1 MRALVNTAPGRL
13 ELQEWP
19 LPEPGPGLVRVK
31 TAFCGICATDLEMI
45 AGWERTGFPS
55 IPGHEWSGVV
65 DAVGA
70 GVDSGL
76 VGIHCV
82 AENMLST
89 GGEVGF
95 ESPGGYGEYFL
106 TEASNLYTLPGDFPL
121 HLAALV
127 EPLAVCIRAVQRLRI
142 TDRRRALVFGDG
154 TIGLL
159 VLLVLKRAGV
169 AEVALV
175 GGRPFRLELARQLG
189 AVPALDY
196 RDEAAILGLSKV
208 DYPNIVEASGA
219 EQAMRT
225 AFARAPHGGHVLA
238 LGDYGSGTA
247 CFTWND
253 LQHREIELI
262 GSNASA
268 GAWEQAVRL
277 AVSGELPLERIATHR
292 FPIQQYQEAFN
303 LARDRQAN
311 APVVRILLDW
321 KI

>member
-1 MRALVNTAPGRL
+1 MRALVNTAPDRL

-19 LPEPGPGLVRVK
+19 LPEPGPGMLRVK

-55 IPGHEWSGVV
+55 IPGHEWSGVI

-70 GVDSGL
+70 GVDDGL
-76 VGIHCV
+76 IGSHCV

-95 ESPGGYGEYFL
+95 EAPGGYGEYL
-106 TEASNLYTLPGDFPL
+106 LVEASNLYTLPRKFPL

-142 TDRRRALVFGDG
+142 ADRRRALVFGDG

-159 VLLVLKRAGV
+159 TLLLLKRAGV
-169 AEVALV
+169 EEVTVV

-189 AVPALDY
+189 AMLALDY
-196 RDEAAILGLSKV
+196 RDKNELLSLDKV
-208 DYPNIVEASGA
+208 DYPNIVEASGSD
-219 EQAMRT
+219 QAMCT
-225 AFARAPHGGHVLA
+225 AFALAPHGGHVLV
-238 LGDYGSGTA
+238 LGDYSSATA
-247 CFTWND
+247 RFAWND

-268 GAWEQAVRL
+268 GAWEQAVHL
-277 AVSGELPLERIATHR
+277 AVSGDLPLERIATHR
-292 FPIQQYQEAFN
+292 FPIRRYAEAFD
-303 LARDRQAN
+303 LARNREAN
-311 APVVRILLDW
+311 APAVRVLLDW
-321 KI
+321 EV

>member
-13 ELQEWP
+13 ELQDWP
-19 LPEPGPGLVRVK
+19 LPQPGTGQVRVK

-45 AGWERTGFPS
+45 AGWTRTGFPS
-55 IPGHEWSGVV
+55 VPGHEWSGII

-70 GVDSGL
+70 GVDDSL
-76 VGIHCV
+76 VGGHCV

-95 ESPGGYGEYFL
+95 EAPGGYGEYL
-106 TEASNLYTLPGDFPL
+106 LVDVSNLYNLPGDFPL

-142 TDRRRALVFGDG
+142 LNLSKALVFGDG

-159 VLLVLKRAGV
+159 IMLLLKRAGV
-169 AEVALV
+169 EEVAVV
-175 GGRPFRLELARQLG
+175 GGRPFRIDMARDLG

-196 RDEAAILGLSKV
+196 HDQDALSGLRKV
-208 DYPNIVEASGA
+208 EYPNIVEASGSD
-219 EQAMRT
+219 QAMQS
-225 AFARAPHGGHVLA
+225 AFALAPHGGHVLVM
-238 LGDYGSGTA
+238 GDYGSTA
-247 CFTWND
+247 AHFTWND
-253 LQHREIELI
+253 LLHREIELI

-292 FPIQQYQEAFN
+292 FPIRSYADAFD
-303 LARDRQAN
+303 LARNAN
-311 APVVRILLDW
+311 APAIRILLDW